1 MEEATQ
7 ATKYFRMETVGG
19 REAFYCCWGPDMGS
33 QQELGGST
41 LQPELREQH
50 PGSLQGVLGRAGWGR
65 LRHPPG
71 EDSITPSLLHP
82 HNQIIFPSQ
91 GWLPAWLMPFAQ
103 RFASPVPGR

>member
-50 PGSLQGVLGRAGWGR
+50 PGSLQ
-65 LRHPPG
+65 
-71 EDSITPSLLHP
+71 
-82 HNQIIFPSQ
+82 
-91 GWLPAWLMPFAQ
+91 
-103 RFASPVPGR
+103 